1 MNATRFHNN
10 DSFFDKLKRQI
21 IFCRFFVIF
30 SLWQALMDEGGET
43 VEDFEFVYRAYFRDV
58 ELYILALCR
67 DEELA
72 AELASQAFFAA
83 LEQYPKF
90 RGECHV
96 RTWLCGIGRN
106 LYYAHLRKTG
116 RECPLEEGLAQT
128 AVTIEERLE
137 DREEAMRIHKVLHSL
152 PEPYKEVFSL
162 RVFGQ
167 LSFAQIG
174 EVFGKTANWAC
185 VTYHRAKS
193 KIQEAIR

>member
-1 MNATRFHNN
+1 M
-10 DSFFDKLKRQI
+10 
-21 IFCRFFVIF
+21 
-30 SLWQALMDEGGET
+30 
-43 VEDFEFVYRAYFRDV
+43 EDFEAVYREYFRDV

-67 DEELA
+67 DEQLA
-72 AELASQAFFAA
+72 AELASQAFFTA

-106 LYYAHLRKTG
+106 LYYAYLRRAGKVL
-116 RECPLEEGLAQT
+116 PLEENLIDTDVA
-128 AVTIEERLE
+128 IEERLVDKE
-137 DREEAMRIHKVLHSL
+137 DTMRIHKVLHSL

>member
-1 MNATRFHNN
+1 M
-10 DSFFDKLKRQI
+10 
-21 IFCRFFVIF
+21 
-30 SLWQALMDEGGET
+30 
-43 VEDFEFVYRAYFRDV
+43 EDFESVYREYFRDV
-58 ELYILALCR
+58 ELYLLALCR
-67 DEELA
+67 EEYTA
-72 AELASQAFFAA
+72 AELTAQVFFAA

-96 RTWLCGIGRN
+96 RSWLCAIGRN

-116 RECPLEEGLAQT
+116 REVPLEETL
-128 AVTIEERLE
+128 VDERVRFEERLS
-137 DREEAMRIHKVLHSL
+137 DKEEAMEIHKVLHSL

-193 KIQEAIR
+193 KIQEAIK

>member
-1 MNATRFHNN
+1 M
-10 DSFFDKLKRQI
+10 
-21 IFCRFFVIF
+21 
-30 SLWQALMDEGGET
+30 
-43 VEDFEFVYRAYFRDV
+43 EDFESVYREYFRDV
-58 ELYILALCR
+58 ELYLLALCR
-67 DEELA
+67 EEHTA
-72 AELASQAFFAA
+72 AELTAQVFFAA

-96 RTWLCGIGRN
+96 RSWLCAIGRN

-116 RECPLEEGLAQT
+116 REVPLEETLVDERARF
-128 AVTIEERLE
+128 EERLA
-137 DREEAMRIHKVLHSL
+137 DKEEAMEIHKVLHSL

-174 EVFGKTANWAC
+174 ELFGKNANWAC

-193 KIQEAIR
+193 KIQEAIQ

>member
-1 MNATRFHNN
+1 MRQKFSAA
-10 DSFFDKLKRQI
+10 FFV
-21 IFCRFFVIF
+21 RFFYP
-30 SLWQALMDEGGET
+30 SALMDEGGET
-43 VEDFEFVYRAYFRDV
+43 VEDFETVYREYFRDV

-67 DEELA
+67 DEHLS
-72 AELASQAFFAA
+72 AELTSQTFFAA

-96 RTWLCGIGRN
+96 RTWLCSIGRN
-106 LYYAHLRKTG
+106 LYLSHLRKTG
-116 RECPLEEGLAQT
+116 KELPLEESLIDSR
-128 AVTIEERLE
+128 VDMEERLGDQE
-137 DREEAMRIHKVLHSL
+137 DAMRIHKVLHSL

-167 LSFAQIG
+167 LSFAQIA

-193 KIQEAIR
+193 KIREAIK

>member
-1 MNATRFHNN
+1 M
-10 DSFFDKLKRQI
+10 
-21 IFCRFFVIF
+21 C
-30 SLWQALMDEGGET
+30 EGGET
-43 VEDFEFVYRAYFRDV
+43 VENFEEIYREYFRDV
-58 ELYILALCR
+58 ELFLLALCR
-67 DEELA
+67 DENLA
-72 AELASQAFFAA
+72 AELTAQVFFSA

-96 RTWLCGIGRN
+96 KTWLCAIGRN
-106 LYYAHLRKTG
+106 AYLAHLRKTG
-116 RECPLEEGLAQT
+116 KELPLEESLIDRG
-128 AVTIEERLE
+128 VTIEERLE

-193 KIQEAIR
+193 KIQEAIK

>member
-1 MNATRFHNN
+1 M
-10 DSFFDKLKRQI
+10 
-21 IFCRFFVIF
+21 
-30 SLWQALMDEGGET
+30 
-43 VEDFEFVYRAYFRDV
+43 EDFEAVYREYFRDV

-67 DEELA
+67 DEHLA
-72 AELASQAFFAA
+72 AELTAQAFFAA

-96 RTWLCGIGRN
+96 RTWLCSIGRN
-106 LYYAHLRKTG
+106 LYLSHLRKTG
-116 RECPLEEGLAQT
+116 KECPLEESL
-128 AVTIEERLE
+128 VDDRVSVEERLA
-137 DREEAMRIHKVLHSL
+137 DREEAMGIHRVLHSL

>member
-1 MNATRFHNN
+1 MEN
-10 DSFFDKLKRQI
+10 
-21 IFCRFFVIF
+21 
-30 SLWQALMDEGGET
+30 
-43 VEDFEFVYRAYFRDV
+43 FEEVYREYFRDV
-58 ELYILALCR
+58 ELYLLALCR
-67 DEELA
+67 DEHLA
-72 AELASQAFFAA
+72 AELCSQVFLAA

-96 RTWLCGIGRN
+96 RTWLCAIGRN
-106 LYYAHLRKTG
+106 LYYAHLRKMG
-116 RECPLEEGLAQT
+116 RELPLEETLIDTG
-128 AVTIEERLE
+128 VTVEERLA
-137 DREEAMRIHKVLHSL
+137 DKEEAMRIHKVLHSL

>member
-1 MNATRFHNN
+1 M
-10 DSFFDKLKRQI
+10 
-21 IFCRFFVIF
+21 
-30 SLWQALMDEGGET
+30 
-43 VEDFEFVYRAYFRDV
+43 EDFEAIYREYFREV
-58 ELYILALCR
+58 ELYLLALCR
-67 DEELA
+67 DENLA
-72 AELASQAFFAA
+72 AELTSQVFFTA

-96 RTWLCGIGRN
+96 RSWLCAIGRN

-116 RECPLEEGLAQT
+116 KELPLEETLIDDR
-128 AVTIEERLE
+128 VHFEERLA

-193 KIQEAIR
+193 KIQEVIR